1 MIENI
6 EAGNYYWCRHL
17 KDKPWRVVLVDE
29 EDGKLMVWTFLQ
41 AFPVCLE
48 ELEPN
53 EYEWIKLDYP
63 E

>member
-1 MIENI
+1 MKELKT
-6 EAGNYYWCRHL
+6 GNYYWCRHL

-41 AFPVCLE
+41 PLPVPLE
-48 ELEPN
+48 DLETN

-63 E
+63 K